1 MLERLRCISS
11 TEVCVG
17 PSVTGIPP
25 ILLLATKII
34 PYRFCTLQLGRKAT
48 VKLSSLLFARPTDHT
63 GVLQLNT

>member
-34 PYRFCTLQLGRKAT
+34 PYRWLHTPVRPKGYSEIVIT
-48 VKLSSLLFARPTDHT
+48 VVCEAHQPDWSITA
-63 GVLQLNT
+63 Q